1 MTVSTEL
8 SHEEYVGNGVTTDF
22 DFRFRIFE
30 GKHLIVVVADIEGN
44 ETTLKNGTD
53 YTIVGAGSYHG
64 GKVVLNKPLAQDWKI
79 LLERDLPVVQET
91 DLRNQGKF
99 FAEVHEDAFDYLTML
114 IQKALGTFSL
124 SLRKP
129 TYLSNY
135 YDAKGN
141 RIANLALPKLGTDSA
156 NKDYVD
162 NSIKYIDSKTLRVKD
177 KAIPALPS
185 AEQRRNKQL
194 GFDNEGYPQLL
205 DPAETGS
212 LGYVLVDSF
221 EKGAEITTRY
231 QALHWESNGGYY
243 RWDGELPKY
252 VPLNSSPE
260 NTGGVGLGKW
270 VSVGD
275 ASLRREL
282 SENSGSSL
290 IGTKTGNTVEER
302 LLSIENKIKEST
314 GKSLSNIKIFAELP
328 LRPAGYGDILE
339 KYNYKYIY
347 PQGMCFFDDDNEIYI
362 TCSGV
367 GGDNNWAW
375 IYVYDRDSLS
385 LKSIFSAGDTNSE
398 GLYVTKIDGDKY
410 LFILDYYSGSG
421 NGKTGV
427 YKLPNDISSVNMTR
441 LTAYN
446 VCNTRQY
453 FQIAGYNNQIII
465 AVNNGESST
474 QALQRRTKFNYYDA
488 RDLLENIEPT
498 PIGAI
503 SVDKNIEK
511 IGKRQGI
518 AITPNGLITSGGA
531 YTPYGGDVNDEN
543 IFSFRMLT
551 FSGNETG
558 SLLCDPNKLCD
569 HINPHLKQKATRM
582 ENEGVTFSV
591 VNGQIKYYSLNASLN
606 VTSELSSTGGLLII
620 EHFISS
626 CEVNSINIPDS
637 IKLNVI
643 DNNNDTSIDIS
654 VIPYDKLQN
663 KRLTSLRQILD
674 RMNRDGTQIFQFY
687 NNTTPYIVDING
699 IEITPNCVVTIKN
712 LNSYSYLVMVSGN
725 RTKYKMF
732 ITGDLGGPYTQHMD
746 TIVSSPFEKIRPEFL
761 GRPVK
766 IQGVNGVPC
775 DNYYAN
781 NNYPLTIARYYAG
794 DNSSPVLTGSIIVD
808 GSSGRTSFNTTSD
821 ERLKVDKGDYNEGLY
836 KILKLI
842 SNNALRNFEWKHN
855 GHEQYGLMAQRVADI
870 IPDAVSYDKDTDTYM
885 VNYSAIIPDIIS
897 AIAELNNKIK

>member
-1 MTVSTEL
+1 MSTIPTQNPVPSEAASDL
-8 SHEEYVGNGVTTDF
+8 KYNSGKIDEFVTSM
-22 DFRFRIFE
+22 
-30 GKHLIVVVADIEGN
+30 
-44 ETTLKNGTD
+44 KN
-53 YTIVGAGSYHG
+53 
-64 GKVVLNKPLAQDWKI
+64 
-79 LLERDLPVVQET
+79 
-91 DLRNQGKF
+91 
-99 FAEVHEDAFDYLTML
+99 
-114 IQKALGTFSL
+114 
-124 SLRKP
+124 
-129 TYLSNY
+129 
-135 YDAKGN
+135 
-141 RIANLALPKLGTDSA
+141 
-156 NKDYVD
+156 
-162 NSIKYIDSKTLRVKD
+162 KYIDRFGQEHFTIEGLRWVAQQAISQFGYITL
-177 KAIPALPS
+177 
-185 AEQRRNKQL
+185 
-194 GFDNEGYPQLL
+194 
-205 DPAETGS
+205 
-212 LGYVLVDSF
+212 DSF
-221 EKGAEITTRY
+221 QKGVEITLPNQVLRDEITG
-231 QALHWESNGGYY
+231 EYY
-243 RWDGELPKY
+243 RWDGVLPKS
-252 VPLNSSPE
+252 VPVDSTPE
-260 NTGGVGLGKW
+260 NSGGVGLGKW

-290 IGTKTGNTVEER
+290 IGTKTGDTVEER
-302 LLSIENKIKEST
+302 FSSIEQDVKESA

-427 YKLPNDISSVNMTR
+427 YKLPNDVSSVNMTR

-465 AVNNGESST
+465 EVNNGSDAP
-474 QALQRRTKFNYYDA
+474 QFLQRRTKFNYYDA

-543 IFSFRMLT
+543 IFSFRTLT

-569 HINPHLKQKATRM
+569 QINPYLKQKATRM
-582 ENEGVTFSV
+582 ENEGCAYTEK
-591 VNGQIKYYSLNASLN
+591 NGDGIILSLN
-606 VTSELSSTGGLLII
+606 VLNTDNDVGGIFLF

-626 CEVNSINIPDS
+626 ADKNIIDASPAILLDC
-637 IKLNVI
+637 L
-643 DNNNDTSIDIS
+643 DNNNDTNIDIAI
-654 VIPYDKLQN
+654 IPYDKLQN
-663 KRLTSLRQILD
+663 KRLTTLKQILD
-674 RMNRDGTQIFQFY
+674 RMNRDGVQVYQFY
-687 NNTTPYIVDING
+687 NGYTPYVTDING
-699 IEITPNCVVTIKN
+699 MEITPSCSVTIKN
-712 LNSYSYLVMVSGN
+712 FNSYSYLVTVSGN
-725 RTKYKMF
+725 RTNYQMF
-732 ITGDLGGPYTQHMD
+732 ITGDIGGPYTQHMD
-746 TIVSSPFEKIRPEFL
+746 SIATSPFNQIRPEFL
-761 GRPVK
+761 SRGVK
-766 IQGVNGVPC
+766 IQGVNGLPC
-775 DNYYAN
+775 DNYYTN
-781 NNYPLTIARYYAG
+781 NPGKIAIARYYSG
-794 DNSSPVLTGSIIVD
+794 DNSSPMLTGSIIVD

-821 ERLKVDKGDYNEGLY
+821 ERLKVDKGEYTNGLD

-855 GHEQYGLMAQRVADI
+855 GHKQYGLMAQRVSGV

-897 AIAELNNKIK
+897 AIAELSKRK